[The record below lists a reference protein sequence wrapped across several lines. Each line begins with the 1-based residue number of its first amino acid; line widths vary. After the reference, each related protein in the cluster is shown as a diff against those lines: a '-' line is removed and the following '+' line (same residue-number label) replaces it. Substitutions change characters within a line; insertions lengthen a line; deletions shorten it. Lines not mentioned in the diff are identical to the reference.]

1 VVSKDG
7 LELVVQTNYLGHF
20 LLTNLLKATRHYI
33 IFVIII
39 PFLKGPSGQT
49 RLALKLVLLDRPIG

>member
-20 LLTNLLKATRHYI
+20 LLTNLLKATRNYI
-33 IFVIII
+33 MFLIFLA
-39 PFLKGPSGQT
+39 FLKGQ
-49 RLALKLVLLDRPIG
+49 